1 MKKELEQRQI
11 VCELTTR
18 SEEGQQGKIF
28 GRPIV
33 FGQST
38 DIGGY
43 FEEIIEDGALDGAD
57 LSDVRLC
64 LNHDTGYV
72 YARSRRNNPLST
84 MRLTINPG
92 QGLDMEADLDIA
104 NSPKAKDLYSAIS
117 RNDITGM
124 SFMFAVAEDKWER
137 LDSDYPLRRITKIR
151 SVVEVSAVT
160 FPAYDQTTIYAR
172 CAETVETARK
182 AVETARA
189 DEHRAAEA
197 AKELEL
203 AKAKLELSIL
213 QGGKKHA

>member
-43 FEEIIEDGALDGAD
+43 FEEVIEDGALDGAD

-117 RNDITGM
+117 RNDMTGM
-124 SFMFAVAEDKWER
+124 SFCFSVAEDKWER
-137 LDSDYPLRRITKIR
+137 LDSDYPLRKITKIR
-151 SVVEVSAVT
+151 SVVEVSCVT

-189 DEHRAAEA
+189 EEHRAAEA

-203 AKAKLELSIL
+203 AKAKLALSIL
-213 QGGKKHA
+213 KGGKRNA